1 MALAKK
7 DFLPNDPAKRE
18 ELYKMFIS
26 YIIPLEEA
34 EWYGLTLR
42 EAVEKF
48 QAMQKMRLKNF
59 KLNNMNE
66 KKESEKYS
74 SKSSTTF
81 TWVSKLNPFRPK
93 KSV

>member
-26 YIIPLEEA
+26 YIRPVEEA

-42 EAVEKF
+42 EAT
-48 QAMQKMRLKNF
+48 AMQKMRLENF
-59 KLNNMNE
+59 KLNHMNE
-66 KKESEKYS
+66 KKELGKDS
-74 SKSSTTF
+74 SKKLSSAL
-81 TWVSKLNPFRPK
+81 WVSKLNPFRRK